1 MIKIQKTVQFD
12 NHVRI
17 ISIPYEERKGIW
29 MQYAIDRAHFKRRIE
44 QADILLS
51 TILLLKL
58 NSIKMYEGTLRAP
71 PLLGPS
77 EGTSP
82 RVV

>member
-1 MIKIQKTVQFD
+1 MDKIQKKVQFN

-44 QADILLS
+44 QVEKLLS
-51 TILLLKL
+51 TTLLLKL
-58 NSIKMYEGTLRAP
+58 NNVKM
-71 PLLGPS
+71 S
-77 EGTSP
+77 EVKCS
-82 RVV
+82 